1 MIFFSYACRVMW
13 QSTSMCLVR
22 LRKTGLDAMAMA
34 LLLSQCIGIGV
45 LMEIPISER
54 KSHNQWIS
62 KVVSA
67 IARYSASVLDRET
80 TSCLLLRQNIRQ
92 VPKKMQ
98 YPMVERRVSGSSA
111 QPASE

>member
-1 MIFFSYACRVMW
+1 
-13 QSTSMCLVR
+13 
-22 LRKTGLDAMAMA
+22 MAMA

-54 KSHNQWIS
+54 NSHNQWIS

-67 IARYSASVLDRET
+67 IARYTASVLDRET
-80 TSCLLLRQNIRQ
+80 TSCLLLRQDMRE

-98 YPMVERRVSGSSA
+98 YPMVERQYQDHLPSQHQSKTEESKMSLNYRTRTERLCCGGIRGL
-111 QPASE
+111 